1 MSNGSKREQIY
12 KCGWLWQTGYYAKT
26 KRKGERGMRE
36 GWEYKKLGELVQV
49 LNGYAFKSSLY
60 ENQGI
65 RVLRITNV
73 QKGNIVD
80 DDPKYY
86 PLSLTDEI
94 RNYLLKENDLLM
106 SLTGNVGRVGLL
118 TKDMLPA
125 ALNQRV
131 ACLRILSNGLNL
143 GFLFHYLNSD
153 KFEQDAVLSAK
164 GIAQKNMSTEWLKD
178 YKLPLPPIS
187 VQQTIVSELDKI
199 NELIRLKKEQ
209 QKDYDNLAQSIFY
222 EMFGDPVINEK
233 GWEFMKIGEIGTVER
248 GAGISKKDFV
258 EDGLPCI
265 HYGQLHTILGPTTRH
280 HHSCIPESLLPKYK
294 IAHTND
300 VIMAITSEDVEGSC
314 KSTAWLGNYD
324 IVIGSDAAILHHEQ
338 DGTFLSYYTM
348 TKAFFNEKSKYAK
361 GFKVTHISA
370 KEIENIPVYL
380 PPLALQKD
388 FAKRIEVI
396 EHQKE
401 NIKST
406 IQDLETLLASRMQYW
421 FD

>member
-1 MSNGSKREQIY
+1 
-12 KCGWLWQTGYYAKT
+12 
-26 KRKGERGMRE
+26 MRE
-36 GWEYKKLGELVQV
+36 GWKYQKLGELVKVINGLWVGKKPPFTNVAVVRNANFTKSCTLDMSNIAYIDVEEKQFNTRELQYADIIIEKSGGSEKQPVGRPVFFNIKDRGYSFSNFTATLRVVSSDIVPEYLYKV
-49 LNGYAFKSSLY
+49 LLAQYKQGVTKRLQSKTTGLHNLDFKSYLKSVIPIPSC
-60 ENQGI
+60 EKQ
-65 RVLRITNV
+65 
-73 QKGNIVD
+73 
-80 DDPKYY
+80 
-86 PLSLTDEI
+86 LS
-94 RNYLLKENDLLM
+94 
-106 SLTGNVGRVGLL
+106 
-118 TKDMLPA
+118 
-125 ALNQRV
+125 
-131 ACLRILSNGLNL
+131 
-143 GFLFHYLNSD
+143 
-153 KFEQDAVLSAK
+153 
-164 GIAQKNMSTEWLKD
+164 
-178 YKLPLPPIS
+178 
-187 VQQTIVSELDKI
+187 IVSELDKI

-209 QKDYDNLAQSIFY
+209 LKDYDNLAQSIFY

-396 EHQKE
+396 EQQKE

>member
-1 MSNGSKREQIY
+1 MKH
-12 KCGWLWQTGYYAKT
+12 GWD
-26 KRKGERGMRE
+26 
-36 GWEYKKLGELVQV
+36 YKKLGELVQV

-118 TKDMLPA
+118 TKEMLPA

-143 GFLFHYLNSD
+143 GFHYLNSD

-294 IAHTND
+294 TAHTND

-396 EHQKE
+396 EQQKE